1 MRQRGRQGH
10 RSTTELLTDQA
21 PPFIFARYN
30 STGANGVGVNTD
42 LGVLTPVGEFEANSD
57 LYEPTPTKPPF
68 DVDQVVR
75 EQVSKFL
82 QQQQAMME
90 LLGPPDPSS

>member
-1 MRQRGRQGH
+1 MR
-10 RSTTELLTDQA
+10 
-21 PPFIFARYN
+21 
-30 STGANGVGVNTD
+30 TGNVEVNTD
-42 LGVLTPVGEFEANSD
+42 LEVQTSASELGANTA
-57 LYEPTPTKPPF
+57 LFVPTPTKPPF

-90 LLGPPDPSS
+90 LQGPPDPS